1 MNAKQLATAK
11 RLTTRLGQLV
21 DNMTFEVTVLDEISR
36 KPVMISASN
45 ISAPWYVNYEFFL
58 AFIGP
63 LGGVEVR
70 KGSSHLRKM
79 I

>member
-1 MNAKQLATAK
+1 MNTKQLAAAQ
-11 RLTTRLGQLV
+11 RLTIRLGQLV
-21 DNMTFEVTVLDEISR
+21 DNMTFTVTMLNEIDS

-45 ISAPWYVNYEFFL
+45 SGAPWYVEHEFFL

-63 LGGVEVR
+63 KGGVKVR
-70 KGSSHLRKM
+70 EGSSYLRNM

>member
-1 MNAKQLATAK
+1 MNTKQLATTK

-21 DNMTFEVTVLDEISR
+21 DNMAFEVTVLDEITS

-45 ISAPWYVNYEFFL
+45 IGAPWYVKHEFFL

-63 LGGVEVR
+63 RGGVEVR
-70 KGSSHLRKM
+70 SGSSHLRKM